1 MLARCWRNMDMASS
15 THQASSRSKVQGSY
29 KETQLLDILKRHL
42 VLSLAFVATFAITVM
57 FLVKFTL
64 SVLIWS
70 DAGRVDQPI
79 EAWMT
84 PRYVSRSWQVPPE
97 AIAGALGVPA
107 DGTGRRVTLAQ
118 LAEIQSRDLQ
128 ALISDLEASIA
139 KFKAGDDD

>member
-1 MLARCWRNMDMASS
+1 MDMASS
-15 THQASSRSKVQGSY
+15 THQASSRSKAQGSD

>member
-1 MLARCWRNMDMASS
+1 MDMASS
-15 THQASSRSKVQGSY
+15 THQASSRSKVQGSD

-57 FLVKFTL
+57 FLVKFRL

-84 PRYVSRSWQVPPE
+84 PRYV
-97 AIAGALGVPA
+97 
-107 DGTGRRVTLAQ
+107 
-118 LAEIQSRDLQ
+118 
-128 ALISDLEASIA
+128 
-139 KFKAGDDD
+139 

>member
-1 MLARCWRNMDMASS
+1 MR
-15 THQASSRSKVQGSY
+15 QAFSLSKVRVSD

-42 VLSLAFVATFAITVM
+42 VLSLAFVAAFVITVI
-57 FLVKFTL
+57 FLFKFTM
-64 SVLIWS
+64 SIMIWS

-128 ALISDLEASIA
+128 ALINDLEASIA